1 MKKDTSKSLFRFSK
15 EEKQEKTKKRY
26 GYITWEKEAPRI
38 SNTRTIGSTFSKL
51 FQHMGMSER
60 IVEQQAVI
68 IWPEVV
74 GKHIANAS
82 EAISIKDGILTISVK
97 NPSWKTELKYMKKD
111 ICKKLNKTLG
121 RLVVSDIK
129 IK

>member
-1 MKKDTSKSLFRFSK
+1 MKKDTAKSLFKSSE
-15 EEKQEKTKKRY
+15 EEKPKINKKRY

-38 SNTRTIGSTFSKL
+38 SNTRSIGSTFSKL

-74 GKHIANAS
+74 GKQIANAS

-97 NPSWKTELKYMKKD
+97 NPSWKTELKYMKYD
-111 ICKKLNKTLG
+111 ICRKLNKTLG
-121 RLVVSDIK
+121 KSVVSDIK